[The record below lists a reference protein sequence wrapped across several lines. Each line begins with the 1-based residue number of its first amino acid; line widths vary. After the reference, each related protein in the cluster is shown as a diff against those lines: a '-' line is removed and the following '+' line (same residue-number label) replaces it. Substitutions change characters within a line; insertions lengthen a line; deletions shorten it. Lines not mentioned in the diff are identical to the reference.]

1 MQLAPHII
9 MILRQILVLTTIL
22 LAGAAAHAQEREYSG
37 VVRELLTGAPVPSAS
52 VSNMEYMTETDTL
65 GRFSLSV
72 PKHVRDLVVYR
83 DGYETAVLQVGSS
96 GADIAVDLIPL
107 GEGGG
112 ETIEILGSSDEEVKA
127 SSYELG
133 PEEVRR
139 VPGSS
144 NDALKSLQTMPGV
157 GRIPFGLGGIVLRGT
172 SPRDSNVYLDG
183 MEVPLLY
190 HFGGLASF
198 YPSSTLKSME
208 LQGGGYS
215 SEYGR
220 GQGGVV
226 LIESREGRRD
236 KWRASSEMSLID
248 VSLQADGPG
257 GDEGAWSFGLR
268 RSTVD
273 AALPLVTST
282 TEVVA
287 APRYYDGQ
295 LRYDTD
301 LGPRTK
307 LAAQLIGSDDKIGII
322 YGKEKDKTFAYGTR
336 FARLGA
342 TLTHEERDSELVVA
356 PWFGVDEYTLQSTSQ
371 HLTST
376 NQPFGGRARYTRKF
390 GLGAVRI
397 GAEVSAGGYEV
408 ASMTTA
414 DSGVSEIATSNS
426 YQNSALWM
434 ESELN
439 FFDRKLNLR
448 PGLRAEHYS
457 LSSETVVDPRLAVTH
472 ELESGLTLRESLGVF
487 HQPSSVADSLWGNED
502 LRSSYSVQA
511 TMGGEYPL
519 SKAVSVSATGFFSDL
534 HNLAVDDPTASMDS
548 LRHFYDS
555 KIGSLSSS
563 REFMAKQFGTFSTLR
578 NTGAGRNYGAEF
590 LAKFVGERG
599 FGWVSYTGS
608 VARRRDTMAPN
619 DDWHRYVL
627 DQPHVLTLVGS
638 HKISSAYQVGVRG
651 RYATGNPVTPIEG
664 GLPIGNE
671 KFIPIT
677 GDEYSERLPDFFQ
690 LDVRID
696 REWKRPW
703 GTVGAFLDLQNV
715 TNRKNVEG
723 RSYEDDFSSFE
734 TTDGLPLFPAFG
746 IVYTPPS

>member
-1 MQLAPHII
+1 MFLRHIL
-9 MILRQILVLTTIL
+9 ILTVVALGSTAV
-22 LAGAAAHAQEREYSG
+22 HAQEREYSG
-37 VVRELLTGAPVPSAS
+37 VVRELRTGAPVPAAS
-52 VSNMEYMTETDTL
+52 VSNMEYMTETDSL
-65 GRFSLSV
+65 GRFSLSL

-83 DGYETAVLQVGSS
+83 DGYETAVLQVGIDS
-96 GADIAVDLIPL
+96 ADIAVDLVPL
-107 GEGGG
+107 GEGVG
-112 ETIEILGSSDEEVKA
+112 ETIEILGASDEEVRA
-127 SSYELG
+127 PGYELG

-139 VPGSS
+139 LPGSS
-144 NDALKSLQTMPGV
+144 NDALKSLQSLPGV
-157 GRIPFGLGGIVLRGT
+157 GRVPFGLGGLVLRGT

-198 YPSSTLKSME
+198 YPSSNLKSLE
-208 LQGGGYS
+208 LIGGGYS

-226 LIESREGRRD
+226 LIESKEGRSD

-248 VSLQADGPG
+248 VSLQADGPSSKA
-257 GDEGAWSFGLR
+257 GAWTFGVR

-282 TEVVA
+282 TKVVS

-295 LRYDTD
+295 VRYDAK

-307 LAAQLIGSDDKIGII
+307 LAAQLIGSDDNIAII
-322 YGKEKDKTFAYGTR
+322 YGKEKNKKFEYGTR

-342 TLTHEERDSELVVA
+342 KLTHEWRESDLVVA

-371 HLTST
+371 RLTSN
-376 NQPFGGRARYTRKF
+376 NQPFGGRARYTRRF
-390 GLGAVRI
+390 GLGEVRL
-397 GAEVSAGGYEV
+397 GAEVSAGGFEV
-408 ASMTTA
+408 ASMTATE
-414 DSGVSEIATSNS
+414 SGMSEVGSSNS
-426 YQNSALWM
+426 YQNSALWA
-434 ESELN
+434 ESEVNLLG
-439 FFDRKLNLR
+439 RKLNLR
-448 PGLRAEHYS
+448 PGLRTEHYS
-457 LSSETVVDPRLAVTH
+457 LSSETVVDPRLVVTH
-472 ELESGLTLRESLGVF
+472 ELDSGLTVRESLGLF
-487 HQPSSVADSLWGNED
+487 HQPPSVSDSIWGNED
-502 LRSSYSVQA
+502 LTSSHSIQA
-511 TMGGEYPL
+511 TMGAAYPL
-519 SKAVSVSATGFFSDL
+519 TKALTISATGFYSDL
-534 HNLAVDDPTASMDS
+534 RNLAVDDPTASMDS

-578 NTGAGRNYGAEF
+578 NTGAGQNYGAE
-590 LAKFVGERG
+590 LHAKYVGERG
-599 FGWVSYTGS
+599 FGWLAYTGS
-608 VARRRDTMAPN
+608 VARRRDTQASN

-627 DQPHVLTLVGS
+627 DQPHVLTMVGS
-638 HKISSAYQVGVRG
+638 HKISSAWQVGARA

-664 GLPIGNE
+664 GQAIGNE

-677 GDEYSERLPDFFQ
+677 GEAFSERLPDFFQ
-690 LDVRID
+690 LDLRID
-696 REWKRPW
+696 RQWKRPW

-723 RSYEDDFSSFE
+723 RSYEDDFSSYE

-746 IVYTPPS
+746 IVYTPPA